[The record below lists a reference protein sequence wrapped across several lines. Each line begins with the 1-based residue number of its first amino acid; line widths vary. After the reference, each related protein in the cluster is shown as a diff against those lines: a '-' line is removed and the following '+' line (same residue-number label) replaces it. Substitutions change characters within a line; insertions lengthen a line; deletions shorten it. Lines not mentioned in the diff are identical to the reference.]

1 MKFNFK
7 NKNSI
12 IYFFILMLSIFSFF
26 YLLIKLPV
34 RINLTSSVK
43 KGVYFINSTEN
54 IKKGDYIALCLN
66 EKYSERIYKK
76 GYINKGYDC
85 HGRYESL
92 LKKIIA
98 IPNDEIE
105 VNKNFILINGQKIRL
120 KTQAVDRNNQPIPQI
135 KYANKFKLKGYWVI
149 GDNHPNSF
157 DSRYFGQISKKQ
169 ILYKARPWLL
179 F

>member
-1 MKFNFK
+1 MKYNFK
-7 NKNSI
+7 NKSSI
-12 IYFFILMLSIFSFF
+12 IHFIILMFSVFSFF
-26 YLLIKLPV
+26 YLMIKLPV

-43 KGVYFINSTEN
+43 KGVYWISSAEN

-66 EKYSERIYKK
+66 EKHSDSIYKK
-76 GYINKGYDC
+76 GYIKKGHDC

-92 LKKIIA
+92 LKKIVA

-105 VNKNFILINGQKIRL
+105 INKNFMLINGQKIKL
-120 KTQAVDRNNQPIPQI
+120 KVQEVDRNNQPIPKI

-149 GDNHPNSF
+149 GDNNPKSF
-157 DSRYFGQISKKQ
+157 DSRYFGEITNKQ
-169 ILYKARPWLL
+169 IVYKAKPWFL